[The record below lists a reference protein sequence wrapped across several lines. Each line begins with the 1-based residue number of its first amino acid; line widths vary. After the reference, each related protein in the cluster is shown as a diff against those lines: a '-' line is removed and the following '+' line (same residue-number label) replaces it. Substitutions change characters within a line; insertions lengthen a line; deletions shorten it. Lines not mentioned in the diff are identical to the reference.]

1 MPALLKFLVPLA
13 IFLWASNANAFTN
26 LSLVNGSQVQVNH
39 LIRFEE
45 SMSKPTN
52 EPGCKPMHKPTK

>member
-1 MPALLKFLVPLA
+1 VPLA

-52 EPGCKPMHKPTK
+52 EPSREPMQKPTK